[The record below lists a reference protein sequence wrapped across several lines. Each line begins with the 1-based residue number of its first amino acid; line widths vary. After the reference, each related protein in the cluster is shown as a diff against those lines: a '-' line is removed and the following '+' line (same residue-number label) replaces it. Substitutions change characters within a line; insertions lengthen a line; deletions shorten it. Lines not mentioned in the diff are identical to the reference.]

1 MQEKRQLLLEAVPAF
16 LPSSSRMNG
25 AFARERGISHRNA
38 QFLNV
43 RITPGFHGHRERPFS
58 NLRGLCI
65 LVQCGKGSGQLLGG
79 ASDGAGLS
87 GPPLTRGGEGG
98 AGGRGAR
105 WGCRLLRR
113 FKNGRSRICGRFV
126 S

>member
-1 MQEKRQLLLEAVPAF
+1 LLLEAVPAF

-87 GPPLTRGGEGG
+87 GPHPPRPPLTFQTYVATGYT
-98 AGGRGAR
+98 
-105 WGCRLLRR
+105 R
-113 FKNGRSRICGRFV
+113 FTLV
-126 S
+126 